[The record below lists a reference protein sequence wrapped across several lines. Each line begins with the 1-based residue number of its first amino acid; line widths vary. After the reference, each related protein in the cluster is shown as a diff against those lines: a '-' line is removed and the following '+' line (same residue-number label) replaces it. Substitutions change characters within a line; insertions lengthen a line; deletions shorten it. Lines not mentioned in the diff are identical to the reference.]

1 MHMSHLEKEKQMGK
15 IALSQNTSLDGVMQ
29 SPGPMDVPFK
39 YRGWAVDFD
48 FNYEEEVGLEQAQN
62 SEALLLG
69 RVTYEAMQ
77 AFWPTAEGQLAER
90 LNELP
95 KYVVSSTLTDP
106 AWNATVL
113 GDNWPQEVARLRKE
127 LDGELLVYG
136 SRRLSRALIG
146 MGLVDELRLLVYP
159 LVLGAGDRLFG
170 ETQDKIALRLVESR
184 PLGGGVVNMIYAPAM
199 ADG

>member
-1 MHMSHLEKEKQMGK
+1 MGK
-15 IALSQNTSLDGVMQ
+15 IAVSQNVSLDGVMQ
-29 SPGPMDVPFK
+29 SPGSTDVPFK

-48 FNYEEEVGLEQAQN
+48 GGPESDRFQLEQAQN
-62 SEALLLG
+62 AGALLLG

-77 AFWPTAEGQLAER
+77 AFWPTAEGELADR

-113 GDNWPQEVARLRKE
+113 GDDWPEEVARLRKE
-127 LDGELLVYG
+127 LDGEILVYG

-159 LVLGAGDRLFG
+159 VVLGAGDRLFG
-170 ETQDKIALRLVESR
+170 ETEDKIPLRLVESR
-184 PLGGGVVNMIYAPAM
+184 PLEGGLVGMIYAPAG
-199 ADG
+199 AEG

>member
-1 MHMSHLEKEKQMGK
+1 MGR

-29 SPGPMDVPFK
+29 SPGPTDVPFK

-48 FNYEEEVGLEQAQN
+48 GGPEGGRFNYEEEVGLEQAQN

-77 AFWPTAEGQLAER
+77 AFWPTAEGELADR

-95 KYVVSSTLTDP
+95 KYVVSSTLRHP
-106 AWNATVL
+106 AWNAAVL
-113 GDNWPQEVARLRKE
+113 GDDWAEEVARLRKE
-127 LDGELLVYG
+127 LDGEILVYG
-136 SRRLSRALIG
+136 SRRLSQALIG

-159 LVLGAGDRLFG
+159 LVLGSGDRLFG
-170 ETQDKIALRLVESR
+170 ETHDKIPLRLVESR
-184 PLGGGVVNMIYAPAM
+184 PLGGGVVNMMYAPAM

>member
-1 MHMSHLEKEKQMGK
+1 MGK

-29 SPGPMDVPFK
+29 SPGPTDVPFR

-48 FNYEEEVGLEQAQN
+48 AGREGARFALESAQN

-77 AFWPTAEGQLAER
+77 AFWPTAEGELADT

-106 AWNATVL
+106 PWNATVL
-113 GDNWPQEVARLRKE
+113 GDDWLDDVARLRKE
-127 LDGELLVYG
+127 LDGEILVYG
-136 SRRLSRALIG
+136 SRSLSRALIE

-159 LVLGAGDRLFG
+159 VMLGAGDRLFG
-170 ETQDKIALRLVESR
+170 ETQDKIPLRLVESR
-184 PLGGGVVNMIYAPAM
+184 PFGGGVVSMIYAPAM

>member
-1 MHMSHLEKEKQMGK
+1 M
-15 IALSQNTSLDGVMQ
+15 SLDGVMQ
-29 SPGPMDVPFK
+29 LDGEMQSPGPTDVPFK
-39 YRGWAVDFD
+39 YTGWAADFD
-48 FNYEEEVGLEQAQN
+48 GGPEGARFNYGDEVGLEQAQN
-62 SEALLLG
+62 AETLLLG

-77 AFWPTAEGQLAER
+77 AFWPTAEGELANR

-106 AWNATVL
+106 AWNTTVL
-113 GDNWPQEVARLRKE
+113 SQDWPEEVARLRRE
-127 LDGELLVYG
+127 LDGEILVYG

-159 LVLGAGDRLFG
+159 VVLGAGGRLFG
-170 ETQDKIALRLVESR
+170 ETQDKIPLRLVGSR